1 MGTLKRK
8 DFEDYQKI
16 GLKISSLRDRI
27 SKLEDMAAR
36 YEYGAAKGSNPD
48 FPYQPMTFHVSGYNI
63 RDDEK
68 KRAKIQNLKM
78 QLEKEIR
85 KEEEKRLEIED
96 FIGSIEDRTDNLI
109 FSYYYLD
116 KMSQKGIARKLHID
130 QSAVSKRI
138 SKYFSKK

>member
-1 MGTLKRK
+1 MATLNRK

-27 SKLEDMAAR
+27 SKLEDMTAR
-36 YEYGAAKGSNPD
+36 YGYGAAKGSNPD

-68 KRAKIQNLKM
+68 KRAKIRNLKQ

-85 KEEEKRLEIED
+85 KEEEKRIEIEE
-96 FIGSIEDRTDNLI
+96 FISAIDDRTDNLI
-109 FSYYYLD
+109 FTYYYLE
-116 KMSQKGIARKLHID
+116 KMSQEEIARKLHID
-130 QSAVSKRI
+130 RSRVSRRI
-138 SKYFSKK
+138 SKYFPEK

>member
-16 GLKISSLRDRI
+16 GLRISSLRDRI

-68 KRAKIQNLKM
+68 KRAKIQDLKLQM
-78 QLEKEIR
+78 EKEIR
-85 KEEEKRLEIED
+85 KEEERRLEIEE
-96 FIGSIEDRTDNLI
+96 FINAITDRTDNLI
-109 FSYYYLD
+109 FTYYYLD
-116 KMSQKGIARKLHID
+116 KMSQEEIARKLCID
-130 QSAVSKRI
+130 RSRVSRRI
-138 SKYFSKK
+138 SKYLPEK